1 MFSVEEFDK
10 AKTRVLKYI
19 LYKKRTKQEV
29 KNKFSRE
36 IQEELLEDVIEE
48 LKELGYINDL
58 TYIERAV
65 SEYMSLNNL
74 SIKEIRYK
82 LMSKGINGNI
92 IEDYISNNYDELL
105 EYEYNSAKKLAIKK
119 SNLEEQDIKNY
130 LIKKGYKKE
139 SIEEAI

>member
-1 MFSVEEFDK
+1 MYSVEEFDK

-105 EYEYNSAKKLAIKK
+105 EYEYNSAKKLVIKK
-119 SNLEEQDIKNY
+119 SNLEEQDIRNY